1 MNRDVTVLRGRTAEK
16 STLPDGLALRVLL
29 AKHFGFDLPE
39 AETMR
44 VPSVRTGDEPAFA
57 SGLCV

>member
-1 MNRDVTVLRGRTAEK
+1 MMNRDVTVLRGRSAEK
-16 STLPDGLALRVLL
+16 STLPDRLALRVLL

-44 VPSVRTGDEPAFA
+44 VPSVPDWR
-57 SGLCV
+57 